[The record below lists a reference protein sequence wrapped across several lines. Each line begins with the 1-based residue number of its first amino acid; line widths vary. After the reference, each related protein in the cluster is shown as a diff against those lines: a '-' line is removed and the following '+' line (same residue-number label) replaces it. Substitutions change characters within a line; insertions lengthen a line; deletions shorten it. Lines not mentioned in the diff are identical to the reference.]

1 MSDSVQ
7 NSIQDLQAL
16 AAGEFI
22 AYGDL
27 NCPFCFAL
35 HERLLAWNLL
45 DRIEWRLIVHAPE
58 LSSSMFSMEDQSL
71 LANEVFSIHHRAP
84 DVPVNLPPTRPGS
97 EMATRLLHALDG
109 LPIEQRVPVRVALY
123 RALGV
128 EGENIADA
136 EALQAVIDRAG
147 LSDILKSFGSENG
160 ENPPEKRGNDES
172 ATSTLSV
179 GQFWQTLG
187 PLPEKFDEWQ
197 KEWETSEELNRRI
210 PIIKHRSNGNLLLG
224 LPTEEGLYHF
234 LSGSRSIFVNDD
246 VCVFQ
251 PRPIVLVFGSIEN
264 LWPLIKIIRNS
275 CEVLHFSDSA
285 QCHKIL
291 IENESVDF
299 LLLEHEF
306 ANESDFRLLSDIAV
320 SKSVTRIV
328 ASRKGSDEAEMRAL
342 QSGAAEYLP
351 LDRSVGVL
359 TARFDK
365 LVTDRRKTIS
375 MEHHAKFD
383 GLTQIANRREFQVRS
398 EQEWRQ
404 LVKKGGRPCAL
415 LLIDIDFFKA
425 YNDTY
430 GHLAGDAC
438 LKRVASILRSSAKG
452 YEDFVARYGGEE
464 FVLLLPDTGL
474 DAATVMGERLRGAI
488 ESEGLEHAGAPDGS
502 TQVTVSI
509 GVASAVASEETTPGD
524 LVRAADTCLY
534 RAKAA
539 SRNCVVC

>member
-1 MSDSVQ
+1 MSS
-7 NSIQDLQAL
+7 
-16 AAGEFI
+16 GEFI

-45 DRIEWRLIVHAPE
+45 DRIEWRLIIHAPE
-58 LSSSMFSMEDQSL
+58 LSSTLFSMEDQSL

-84 DVPVNLPPTRPGS
+84 DIPVNLPQTRPGS
-97 EMATRLLHALDG
+97 EMATRLMHVLDG
-109 LPIEQRVPVRVALY
+109 LPIERQIPVRVALY
-123 RALGV
+123 RALWV

-136 EALQAVIDRAG
+136 QALQTLIDRAG
-147 LSDILKSFGSENG
+147 LSDILKSLGSDDSENSC
-160 ENPPEKRGNDES
+160 EKNGRDGN
-172 ATSTLSV
+172 ATSTLPV
-179 GQFWQTLG
+179 WQFWQTLG
-187 PLPEKFDEWQ
+187 PRAEKFDEWQ
-197 KEWETSEELNRRI
+197 KEWETSENLDRRI

-234 LSGSRSIFVNDD
+234 LSGTRSFFVNDD

-251 PRPIVLVFGSIEN
+251 PRPIVVVFGSIEN
-264 LWPLIKIIRNS
+264 LWPLVKIIRNS
-275 CEVLHFSDSA
+275 CEVLHFSDPA

-291 IENESVDF
+291 TENESVDF
-299 LLLEHEF
+299 LLIEHEF
-306 ANESDFRLLSDIAV
+306 VNESDFTLLSDIAV
-320 SKSVTRIV
+320 SKGVTRIV

-351 LDRSVGVL
+351 MDRRAGVL
-359 TARFDK
+359 TLRFDK

-375 MEHHAKFD
+375 MEQHAKFD
-383 GLTQIANRREFQVRS
+383 GLTQIANRREFQARS

-404 LVKKGGRPCAL
+404 LVEKADRYCAL

-438 LKRVASILRSSAKG
+438 LKRVASILRSNAKG

-464 FVLLLPDTGL
+464 FVLLLPNAGL
-474 DAATVMGERLRGAI
+474 DVAQALAERLCEAIDGER
-488 ESEGLEHAGAPDGS
+488 LEHAGTPDGPPW
-502 TQVTVSI
+502 VTVSI
-509 GVASAVASEETTPGD
+509 GVASAIASDETTPGD
-524 LVRAADTCLY
+524 LVRAADACLY

-539 SRNCVVC
+539 GRNCVVS

>member
-1 MSDSVQ
+1 MTDSVQ
-7 NSIQDLQAL
+7 NSIQDLQAMSS
-16 AAGEFI
+16 GEFI

-35 HERLLAWNLL
+35 HERLLTWNLL

-58 LSSSMFSMEDQSL
+58 LSSSLFSMEDQSL

-84 DVPVNLPPTRPGS
+84 DIPVNLPQTRPGS
-97 EMATRLLHALDG
+97 EMATRLMHVLDG
-109 LPIEQRVPVRVALY
+109 LPIEQQITVRVALY
-123 RALGV
+123 RALWV

-136 EALQAVIDRAG
+136 QALQAVIERTG
-147 LSDILKSFGSENG
+147 LSDILKSLNSDDG
-160 ENPPEKRGNDES
+160 ENSSEKNGRDEN
-172 ATSTLSV
+172 ATSILPV
-179 GQFWQTLG
+179 WQFWQTLG
-187 PLPEKFDEWQ
+187 PRAEKFDEWQ
-197 KEWETSEELNRRI
+197 KEWETSEELDRRI

-234 LSGSRSIFVNDD
+234 LSGTRSFFVNDD

-264 LWPLIKIIRNS
+264 LWPLVKVIRNS

-291 IENESVDF
+291 TENESVDF
-299 LLLEHEF
+299 LLIEHEF
-306 ANESDFRLLSDIAV
+306 VSESDFTLLSDIAV
-320 SKSVTRIV
+320 SKGVTRIV
-328 ASRKGSDEAEMRAL
+328 ASRRGSDEAEMRAL

-375 MEHHAKFD
+375 MEQHAKFD

-404 LVKKGGRPCAL
+404 LVEKEDGFCAL

-438 LKRVASILRSSAKG
+438 LKRVASILRSNAKG

-464 FVLLLPDTGL
+464 FVLLLPDAGL
-474 DAATVMGERLRGAI
+474 GVAQALAERLREAI
-488 ESEGLEHAGAPDGS
+488 EDECLEHAGTPDGPPR
-502 TQVTVSI
+502 VTVSI
-509 GVASAVASEETTPGD
+509 GVASVAASKETTPGD
-524 LVRAADTCLY
+524 LVRAADACLY

-539 SRNCVVC
+539 GRNCVVS

>member
-1 MSDSVQ
+1 MDP
-7 NSIQDLQAL
+7 
-16 AAGEFI
+16 GEFI

-109 LPIEQRVPVRVALY
+109 LPIEQQVPVRVALY
-123 RALGV
+123 RALWV

-136 EALQAVIDRAG
+136 QALQAVIERAG
-147 LSDILKSFGSENG
+147 LSDILKPLGSENG
-160 ENPPEKRGNDES
+160 ENSSEKNGRDEN
-172 ATSTLSV
+172 ANSTLPV
-179 GQFWQTLG
+179 WQFWQTLG
-187 PLPEKFDEWQ
+187 PASEKFDEWQ

-234 LSGSRSIFVNDD
+234 LSGSRSFFVNDD

-285 QCHKIL
+285 QCHKL
-291 IENESVDF
+291 LTEDESVDF
-299 LLLEHEF
+299 LLIEHEF
-306 ANESDFRLLSDIAV
+306 ASESDFNLLSDTAV
-320 SKSVTRIV
+320 SKGVTRIV

-351 LDRSVGVL
+351 MDRSVGVL

-375 MEHHAKFD
+375 MEQHAKFD

-404 LVKKGGRPCAL
+404 LVEKKDGTCAL
-415 LLIDIDFFKA
+415 LLIDIDFFKP

-438 LKRVASILRSSAKG
+438 LKRVASILRNNAKG

-464 FVLLLPDTGL
+464 FVLLLPDTGPG
-474 DAATVMGERLRGAI
+474 AAQALAERLREAI
-488 ESEGLEHAGAPDGS
+488 ENESLEHAGAPDGS

-509 GVASAVASEETTPGD
+509 GVASVVANEKSTPGD
-524 LVRAADTCLY
+524 LIQAADACLY

-539 SRNCVVC
+539 GRNCVVC

>member
-1 MSDSVQ
+1 VNDSVK
-7 NSIQDLQAL
+7 NSIQDLQAMS
-16 AAGEFI
+16 AGEFI

-58 LSSSMFSMEDQSL
+58 LSSSTFSMEDQSL

-84 DVPVNLPPTRPGS
+84 DVPVNLPQTRPGS
-97 EMATRLLHALDG
+97 EMATQFMHVLDG
-109 LPIEQRVPVRVALY
+109 LPIEQQVLVRVVLY
-123 RALGV
+123 RALWV
-128 EGENIADA
+128 EGENIADVQ
-136 EALQAVIDRAG
+136 ALQAVIDRAG
-147 LSDILKSFGSENG
+147 LSDIWKSLESENG
-160 ENPPEKRGNDES
+160 ENPPGKRGDDEN
-172 ATSTLSV
+172 ANSTVPV

-187 PLPEKFDEWQ
+187 PRGEKFDEWQ

-210 PIIKHRSNGNLLLG
+210 PIIKHRSNDSLLLG

-234 LSGSRSIFVNDD
+234 LSGSRSFFVSDD

-275 CEVLHFSDSA
+275 CEVLHVSDSA
-285 QCHKIL
+285 QCHKL
-291 IENESVDF
+291 LTENESVDF
-299 LLLEHEF
+299 LLIEHELVS
-306 ANESDFRLLSDIAV
+306 ESDFTLLSGIAV
-320 SKSVTRIV
+320 AKGVTRIV

-365 LVTDRRKTIS
+365 LVTDRRKSIS
-375 MEHHAKFD
+375 MEHHAKLD
-383 GLTQIANRREFQVRS
+383 GLTQIANRREFQIRS

-404 LVKKGGRPCAL
+404 LVEKKDGTCAL

-438 LKRVASILRSSAKG
+438 LKRVASILRSNAKG
-452 YEDFVARYGGEE
+452 YEDFIARYGGEE
-464 FVLLLPDTGL
+464 FVLLLPDL
-474 DAATVMGERLRGAI
+474 SLEEAQAQGERLREAI
-488 ESEGLEHAGAPDGS
+488 ESEGLEHAKAPDGS

-509 GVASAVASEETTPGD
+509 GVASVVANEKSTPGD
-524 LVRAADTCLY
+524 LVRVADACLY

-539 SRNCVVC
+539 GRNCVAC

>member
-1 MSDSVQ
+1 M
-7 NSIQDLQAL
+7 

-84 DVPVNLPPTRPGS
+84 DVSVNLPPTRPGS
-97 EMATRLLHALDG
+97 ELATRLLHALDG
-109 LPIEQRVPVRVALY
+109 LPLEQQVPVRVVLY
-123 RALGV
+123 RALWV
-128 EGENIADA
+128 EGENIANA
-136 EALQAVIDRAG
+136 QALQAVIDRAG
-147 LSDILKSFGSENG
+147 LSDILKSLGSDGG
-160 ENPPEKRGNDES
+160 ENPPEKNVPDEN
-172 ATSTLSV
+172 ATSTLPV
-179 GQFWQTLG
+179 WQFWQTLG
-187 PLPEKFDEWQ
+187 PRAEKFDEWQ

-234 LSGSRSIFVNDD
+234 LSGSRSFYANDD

-285 QCHKIL
+285 QCRKIL
-291 IENESVDF
+291 TEDESVDF
-299 LLLEHEF
+299 LLIEHEF
-306 ANESDFRLLSDIAV
+306 VSEPDFTLLSDTAV
-320 SKSVTRIV
+320 SKGVTRIV

-351 LDRSVGVL
+351 MDRSVGVL
-359 TARFDK
+359 TVRFDK

-375 MEHHAKFD
+375 MEQHAKID

-404 LVKKGGRPCAL
+404 LVAKGGGSCAL
-415 LLIDIDFFKA
+415 LIIDIDFFKP

-438 LKRVASILRSSAKG
+438 LKRVASILRSNAKG
-452 YEDFVARYGGEE
+452 YEDLVARYGGEE

-474 DAATVMGERLRGAI
+474 GAAQALAERLREAI

-509 GVASAVASEETTPGD
+509 GVASAIASEEITPGD
-524 LVRAADTCLY
+524 LIQAADTCLY

-539 SRNCVVC
+539 GRNCVVC